1 MALSK
6 RPALNISLPLFAVI
20 GFGAWLRR
28 SGLLTEPAQ
37 TFLSRF
43 VYLYCLP
50 IMIFLGIASKDFAA
64 LLNWPVI
71 ISSLLASLVVT
82 ALAWGL
88 AVRLPRRV
96 RGPVATGVYLS
107 NLSYLGFPLAYSAFG
122 EQGLV
127 YAGVMN
133 AFTMPVFVVAG
144 VALLAAGQAEKPSL
158 RSQLKTALL
167 NPIIGATF
175 LGLAAALIL
184 HEGGLLAWAQ
194 DVRPVLAVS
203 EIVIHSFR
211 LIGDMGMT
219 LSLLAVGA
227 ALHAEHIRNRLGLML
242 LTSAGKLLAAP
253 LLTLLACR
261 WLFPGME
268 RAAVGTA
275 VLLMAC
281 PLSVGLYVIS
291 KQMDTDSDFIAGVLV
306 LSTAGAVLTTPLWL
320 LLVL

>member
-1 MALSK
+1 MIQ
-6 RPALNISLPLFAVI
+6 ALNISLPLFAVI
-20 GFGAWLRR
+20 GFGVWLRR
-28 SGLLTEPAQ
+28 SGMLTEPAQ
-37 TFLSRF
+37 AFLSRF

-50 IMIFLGIASKDFAA
+50 IMIFLGVASQDFAA

-71 ISSLLASLVVT
+71 VSSLLASVVVT
-82 ALAWGL
+82 ALAWVL
-88 AVRLPRRV
+88 SARLPRRL

-122 EQGLV
+122 DRGLV

-158 RSQLKTALL
+158 KTQLKTALL

-175 LGLAAALIL
+175 AGLVAALVL

-194 DVRPVLAVS
+194 GVKPVVVAS
-203 EIVIHSFR
+203 EIGIRSLKLV
-211 LIGDMGMT
+211 GDMGMA

-227 ALHAEHIRNRLGLML
+227 ALHAEHLRDRLGLML
-242 LTSAGKLLAAP
+242 LTSAGKLVAAP

-268 RAAVGTA
+268 TAAVGTA

-291 KQMDTDSDFIAGVLV
+291 RQMDTDSDFIAGVLV